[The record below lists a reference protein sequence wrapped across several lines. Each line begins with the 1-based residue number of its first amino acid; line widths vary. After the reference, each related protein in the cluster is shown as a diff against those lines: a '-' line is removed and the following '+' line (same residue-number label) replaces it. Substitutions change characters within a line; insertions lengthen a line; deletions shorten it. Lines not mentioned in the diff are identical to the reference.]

1 MLLCTIENQKFS
13 LLKYPN
19 ILLKDFFLESYV
31 A

>member
-1 MLLCTIENQKFS
+1 MLLCTVENKKFS

-19 ILLKDFFLESYV
+19 IVLKDFFLESHV

>member
-19 ILLKDFFLESYV
+19 IVLKDFLESHV